1 MTVKKVG
8 KNFILEICL
17 KLLLEEAIDCDQL
30 FVLKYVF
37 DTLKYIF
44 FMYMCMVMYIDRYI
58 NMWRCV
64 YINIFICDFF
74 RLLEY
79 VLISNCYTFT

>member
-17 KLLLEEAIDCDQL
+17 KLLLEKAIDCDQL

-37 DTLKYIF
+37 NTLKCIF
-44 FMYMCMVMYIDRYI
+44 FMYMCMVMYID
-58 NMWRCV
+58 MKVCV
-64 YINIFICDFF
+64 YKHF
-74 RLLEY
+74 Y
-79 VLISNCYTFT
+79 M